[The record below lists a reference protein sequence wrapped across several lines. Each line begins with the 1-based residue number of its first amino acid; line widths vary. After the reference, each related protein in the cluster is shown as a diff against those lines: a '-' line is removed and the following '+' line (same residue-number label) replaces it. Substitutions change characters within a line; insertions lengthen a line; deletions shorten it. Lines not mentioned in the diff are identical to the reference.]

1 MKTKVKAIPEGWHS
15 LTAYISVKGAE
26 DAIEFYKN
34 AFGAKE
40 TGRLTMPDGSIGHA
54 ELEIGDSKIML
65 AEENEQWGNL
75 SPQTIGGTP
84 VSLCIYVEDVDAVF
98 AKALQA
104 GAKVTGEMV
113 VKDQFYGDRTGGIT
127 DPFGHQWSIMTHI
140 EDVSFE
146 EMQKRMSAMFQA
158 TS

>member
-15 LTAYISVKGAE
+15 VTAYISVKGAI
-26 DAIEFYKN
+26 DAIEFYKK

-54 ELEIGDSKIML
+54 ELEIGDSKIMI

-75 SPQTIGGTP
+75 SPQKIGGSP

-98 AKALQA
+98 AKALKA

-127 DPFGHQWSIMTHI
+127 DPFGHKWSIMTHI
-140 EDVSFE
+140 EDVSFD
-146 EMQKRMSAMFQA
+146 EMQKRMNAMFQ
-158 TS
+158 TTN

>member
-15 LTAYISVKGAE
+15 VTAYISVKGAI

-34 AFGAKE
+34 AFDAKE

-54 ELEIGDSKIML
+54 ELEIGDSKIMI

-146 EMQKRMSAMFQA
+146 EMQKRMSAMFQ
-158 TS
+158 TN

>member
-15 LTAYISVKGAE
+15 LTAYISVKGAI

-54 ELEIGDSKIML
+54 ELEIGDSKIMI
-65 AEENEQWGNL
+65 AEENEQWGNR
-75 SPQTIGGTP
+75 SPQTIGGSP
-84 VSLCIYVEDVDAVF
+84 VSLCLYVEDVDAVF
-98 AKALQA
+98 AKALQS

-140 EDVSFE
+140 EDVSFG

-158 TS
+158 TN

>member
-15 LTAYISVKGAE
+15 VTAYISVKGAE

-146 EMQKRMSAMFQA
+146 EMQKRMSAMF
-158 TS
+158 